1 MNKPTKA
8 EIEACLRCTRPPNA
22 CNRCNGPS
30 PGETGRRGPRGYPE
44 ATRALVLALYD
55 SGETVT
61 RIARMTGVS
70 QGSVSLWVR
79 SRAKGGKAC

>member
-1 MNKPTKA
+1 MREPPKA
-8 EIEACLRCTRPPNA
+8 KIEACLRCTRPPNA
-22 CNRCNGPS
+22 CNMCSGPS
-30 PGETGRRGPRGYPE
+30 PGKADGRDRRGYPE

-79 SRAKGGKAC
+79 SRAKGGSSR

>member
-1 MNKPTKA
+1 MQKVPDKD
-8 EIEACLRCTRPPNA
+8 
-22 CNRCNGPS
+22 S
-30 PGETGRRGPRGYPE
+30 YPE

>member
-8 EIEACLRCTRPPNA
+8 EIEACLRRTRPPST
-22 CNRCNGPS
+22 CNHCNGPK
-30 PGETGRRGPRGYPE
+30 PNGPGRRGRIGYPE

-55 SGETVT
+55 SGERVT

-79 SRAKGGKAC
+79 QREVAE